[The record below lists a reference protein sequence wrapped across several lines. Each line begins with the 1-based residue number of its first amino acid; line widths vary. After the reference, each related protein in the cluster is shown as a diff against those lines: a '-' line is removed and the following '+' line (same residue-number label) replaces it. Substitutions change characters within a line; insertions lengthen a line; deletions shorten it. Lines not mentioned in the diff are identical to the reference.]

1 MGANRQATRSGPRSE
16 NRGGPK
22 VFLLVSHAKI
32 LHGSI
37 WACHQLNQMCISSAC
52 FIFHAFFY
60 SMHLVVLFLPTW
72 RPLEAQ
78 WTSRPSCVCI
88 HSSWFTS
95 PRPLHA
101 KFGTSHL
108 HEVIHSFLSCPT
120 ISSPMPNFQESRTLS
135 LPSPLQVV
143 CFFAF
148 HQLLFIE
155 PHSQQPYT
163 LPSLSHQHP
172 TMLVCQPHHLEHSS
186 TSPAAPNDRSAPA
199 LLSAMVASYSIAP
212 YVHKSSYKY
221 LHKTPLLSASK
232 EPVDS
237 LPPDTSP
244 PR

>member
-1 MGANRQATRSGPRSE
+1 
-16 NRGGPK
+16 
-22 VFLLVSHAKI
+22 
-32 LHGSI
+32 
-37 WACHQLNQMCISSAC
+37 
-52 FIFHAFFY
+52 
-60 SMHLVVLFLPTW
+60 MHLAVLFLPTW

-108 HEVIHSFLSCPT
+108 HDVIHSFPSCLA
-120 ISSPMPNFQESRTLS
+120 ISSPMSNFQESRTLS

-148 HQLLFIE
+148 HQLLFIKS
-155 PHSQQPYT
+155 HSQQPYT
-163 LPSLSHQHP
+163 LPSLLHQLP
-172 TMLVCQPHHLEHSS
+172 TILVCQPHHLEHSC
-186 TSPAAPNDRSAPA
+186 TSPAAPNDRPALA
-199 LLSAMVASYSIAP
+199 LLSAMAASYSTAP
-212 YVHKSSYKY
+212 CVHKSLYKY
-221 LHKTPLLSASK
+221 PHRTTRPSASK

-237 LPPDTSP
+237 LPPDTYP